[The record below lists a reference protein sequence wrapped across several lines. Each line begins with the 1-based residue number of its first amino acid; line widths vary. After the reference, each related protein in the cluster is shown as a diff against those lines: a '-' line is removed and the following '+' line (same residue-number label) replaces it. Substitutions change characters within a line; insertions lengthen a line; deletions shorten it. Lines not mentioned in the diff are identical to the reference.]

1 MSIRGQELSSA
12 LHWREIPVLAQHEI
26 LHHALR
32 AARHATHFKNM
43 ALAFRDNRDYFI
55 ENGPAGNAEP
65 PEWAGLLFRRR
76 QVHTL
81 TGQNVLVP
89 EHRADLLLFHGEE
102 DNAYY
107 IATWKLQWSDNR
119 WQCAEQLAVVH
130 LQIPYHVQS
139 CDVAVAANG

>member
-76 QVHTL
+76 QQL
-81 TGQNVLVP
+81 RGMLNNLDF
-89 EHRADLLLFHGEE
+89 RASRKFEL
-102 DNAYY
+102 N
-107 IATWKLQWSDNR
+107 
-119 WQCAEQLAVVH
+119 
-130 LQIPYHVQS
+130 IPFICLS
-139 CDVAVAANG
+139 